1 MSGVLDKRL
10 VFVTGKGGVG
20 RTTVSAALGLASA
33 RAGRRTVIAEVAEQE
48 RVTGMFGK
56 PPAGYHETEVADGL
70 SAFSLNPEDAKEEWL
85 RDQLKSGRLAGLL
98 NQSRIFTYLTA
109 AAPGLDE
116 LVTLG
121 KVWELA
127 QMERRNKRDRPYDT
141 CVVDAP
147 ATGHGVAMLRSPRT
161 YAEIARVGPVAKHAG
176 YFDQFI
182 RDGRCTAV
190 IAVALAEEMPVNETI
205 DLQERLHREV
215 GVKLAA
221 VLVNA
226 VLPERYSNDEAEQL
240 EGVNTPSQGTRG
252 QGGPATREAVA
263 TALAAHSRAREQ
275 RSQIGRLRRNLDAPV
290 LTLPFLL
297 TPEVD
302 LEGIEILAAE
312 LERKL

>member
-1 MSGVLDKRL
+1 MAASPLRKRL

-20 RTTVSAALGLASA
+20 KTTVAAAIGLAGA
-33 RAGRRTVIAEVAEQE
+33 EAGRKTVIAEVSEQE

-56 PPAGYHETEVADGL
+56 PAAGYHETEVAQNL

-85 RDQLKSGRLAGLL
+85 RDQLRSGRLAGML
-98 NQSRIFTYLTA
+98 NNSRIFSYLTA

-121 KVWELA
+121 KIWELA
-127 QMERRNKRDRPYDT
+127 QMERRNKRDSAYET

-147 ATGHGVAMLRSPRT
+147 ASGHGVAMLRSPRT
-161 YAEIARVGPVAKHAG
+161 YADIAKVGPVARHATF
-176 YFDQFI
+176 FDRYI
-182 RDGRCTAV
+182 RDGRSTAV

-205 DLQERLHREV
+205 ELEGRLRDEV

-221 VLVNA
+221 VIVNA
-226 VLPERYSNDEAEQL
+226 VLPERYSGAEAEQL
-240 EGVNTPSQGTRG
+240 EKLNG

-263 TALAAHSRAREQ
+263 TALAAHARAKEQ
-275 RSQIGRLRRNLDAPV
+275 RSQVARLKRELDAPV
-290 LTLPFLL
+290 VTLPFLL

-302 LEGIEILAAE
+302 VDGLRQLAAE

>member
-1 MSGVLDKRL
+1 MAGVLDRRL

-20 RTTVSAALGLASA
+20 RTTVAAALGLASA
-33 RAGRRTVIAEVAEQE
+33 RRGRRTVIAEVAEQE

-56 PPAGYHETEVADGL
+56 PAAGYHETEVAEDL

-85 RDQLKSGRLAGLL
+85 RDQLRSGRLAGML
-98 NQSRIFTYLTA
+98 NQSRIFSYLTA

-127 QMERRNKRDRPYDT
+127 QMERRNKSDRPYDT

-147 ATGHGVAMLRSPRT
+147 ATGHGIAMLRSPRT
-161 YAEIARVGPVAKHAG
+161 YADIAKVGPVAKHAG

-182 RDGRCTAV
+182 RDGRSTAV
-190 IAVALAEEMPVNETI
+190 VAVALAEEMPVNETI
-205 DLQERLHREV
+205 DLQERLHTEV

-226 VLPERYSNDEAEQL
+226 VLPERYSNDEAAQL
-240 EGVNTPSQGTRG
+240 EDVVGE
-252 QGGPATREAVA
+252 GGPATREAVA
-263 TALAAHSRAREQ
+263 TALAAHGRAREQ
-275 RSQIGRLRRNLDAPV
+275 RSQVGRLRRSLDAPV

-297 TPEVD
+297 TPEVGLD
-302 LEGIEILAAE
+302 GLETLAAE

>member
-1 MSGVLDKRL
+1 MAGVLDRRL

-20 RTTVSAALGLASA
+20 KTTVAAALGLASA
-33 RAGRRTVIAEVAEQE
+33 NRGRRTVIAEVAEQE
-48 RVTGMFGK
+48 RVTGIFGK
-56 PPAGYHETEVADGL
+56 PAAGYHETEVAERL
-70 SAFSLNPEDAKEEWL
+70 SAFSLNPEDAKQEWL
-85 RDQLKSGRLAGLL
+85 RDQLRSDRLAGML
-98 NQSRIFTYLTA
+98 NQSRIFSYLTA

-121 KVWELA
+121 KVWEMA
-127 QMERRNKRDRPYDT
+127 QMERRKKSDRPYDT

-182 RDGRCTAV
+182 RDGRSTAV
-190 IAVALAEEMPVNETI
+190 VAVALAEEMPVNETI
-205 DLQERLHREV
+205 DLQERLDREV
-215 GVKLAA
+215 GVELAA

-226 VLPERYSNDEAEQL
+226 VLPERYSNEEAEQL
-240 EGVNTPSQGTRG
+240 EGVDSQSPATGG
-252 QGGPATREAVA
+252 KGGPATREAVA
-263 TALAAHSRAREQ
+263 TALAAHRRAREQ
-275 RSQIGRLRRNLDAPV
+275 RSQVARLRRSLDAPV

-297 TPEVD
+297 SPEVGLD
-302 LEGIEILAAE
+302 GLETLAAE

>member
-1 MSGVLDKRL
+1 MTPSSPLYKRL

-20 RTTVSAALGLASA
+20 KSTVAAAIGLAGA
-33 RAGRRTVIAEVAEQE
+33 GAGRRTVIAEVSEQE

-56 PPAGYHETEVADGL
+56 PAAGYRETEVAEGL

-98 NQSRIFTYLTA
+98 NQSRIFSYLTA

-121 KVWELA
+121 KIWELA
-127 QMERRNKRDRPYDT
+127 QIERRNARDRPFDT

-147 ATGHGVAMLRSPRT
+147 ASGHGVAMLRSPRT
-161 YAEIARVGPVAKHAG
+161 YADIAKVGPVAKHAG
-176 YFDQFI
+176 YFDRFI
-182 RDGRCTAV
+182 RDGRSTAV

-205 DLQERLHREV
+205 ELEQRLKQEV
-215 GVKLAA
+215 DVKLAA
-221 VLVNA
+221 VVVNA
-226 VLPERYSNDEAEQL
+226 VLPERYSNAEAEEL
-240 EGVNTPSQGTRG
+240 EAVNG

-263 TALAAHSRAREQ
+263 TALAAHKRAREQ
-275 RSQIGRLRRNLDAPV
+275 RSQISRLRRALDAPV
-290 LTLPFLL
+290 ITLPFLL

-302 LEGIEILAAE
+302 VDGLRTLAAE
-312 LERKL
+312 LEKKL

>member
-1 MSGVLDKRL
+1 MAGVLDRRL

-20 RTTVSAALGLASA
+20 RTTVAAAIGLASA
-33 RAGRRTVIAEVAEQE
+33 RRGRRTVIAEVAEQE

-56 PPAGYHETEVADGL
+56 PPAGYHETEVAEDL

-85 RDQLKSGRLAGLL
+85 RDQLKSGRLAGML
-98 NQSRIFTYLTA
+98 NHSRIFSYLTA

-121 KVWELA
+121 KIWELA
-127 QMERRNKRDRPYDT
+127 QMERRVKRGRPYDT

-161 YAEIARVGPVAKHAG
+161 YADIARVGPVAKHAG

-182 RDGRCTAV
+182 RDGRLTAV
-190 IAVALAEEMPVNETI
+190 VAVALAEEMPVNETI
-205 DLQERLHREV
+205 DLQERLKREV
-215 GVKLAA
+215 GVELAA

-226 VLPERYSNDEAEQL
+226 VLPERYSNDEADQL
-240 EGVNTPSQGTRG
+240 EGLNG

-263 TALAAHSRAREQ
+263 TALAAHYRAREQ
-275 RSQIGRLRRNLDAPV
+275 RSQIGRLRRSVDAPV

-297 TPEVD
+297 TPEVGR
-302 LEGIEILAAE
+302 EGLGILATE

>member
-1 MSGVLDKRL
+1 MAPASPLRKRL

-20 RTTVSAALGLASA
+20 KTTVAAAIGLAGA
-33 RAGRRTVIAEVAEQE
+33 DAGRRTVIAEVSEQE
-48 RVTGMFGK
+48 RITGLFGK
-56 PPAGYHETEVADGL
+56 PATGYHETEVAERL

-98 NQSRIFTYLTA
+98 NQSRIFSYLTA

-127 QMERRNKRDRPYDT
+127 QMERRNKRNSAFDT
-141 CVVDAP
+141 CVLDAP
-147 ATGHGVAMLRSPRT
+147 ASGHGVAMLRSPRT
-161 YAEIARVGPVAKHAG
+161 YADIAKVGPVAKHAG
-176 YFDQFI
+176 FFDQFI
-182 RDGRCTAV
+182 RDGRSTAV

-205 DLQERLHREV
+205 ELEQRLRDDV

-221 VLVNA
+221 VVVNA
-226 VLPERYSNDEAEQL
+226 VLPERYSNAEAEQM
-240 EGVNTPSQGTRG
+240 ESVDS

-263 TALAAHSRAREQ
+263 TALLAHTRAREQ
-275 RSQIGRLRRNLDAPV
+275 RSQVARLKRAVDAPV
-290 LTLPFLL
+290 VTLPFLL

-302 LEGIEILAAE
+302 LDGLRTLAGE